1 MQLNKIFKSVII
13 ALPLVT
19 LMACE
24 SGPTAEEKAA
34 EQNRMVQEQAE
45 ADALAA
51 EARAAKVQ
59 AGAMQ
64 KPTMS
69 AEDMMK
75 KELNAL
81 QNQQTVYFD
90 FDRANVS
97 SKYYSLMDQHATFL
111 RKNPSQ
117 SIVIEGH
124 CDSRGTPEYN
134 IALGER
140 RAKSVETYLQN
151 AGVSAAQISVVSYG
165 EEKPVNNYTSE
176 AAFAEN
182 RRGVI
187 VYQ

>member
-1 MQLNKIFKSVII
+1 MQLNKIFKGLVI

-24 SGPTAEEKAA
+24 SGPTAGEKEA
-34 EQNRMVQEQAE
+34 EQNRIAQEQAE
-45 ADALAA
+45 ADRLAA
-51 EARAAKVQ
+51 EARAANVQ
-59 AGAMQ
+59 AGTVQ
-64 KPTMS
+64 KPVMS

-75 KELNAL
+75 KELDAL
-81 QNQQTVYFD
+81 QSEQTVYFD
-90 FDRANVS
+90 FDRASVS
-97 SKYYSLMDQHATFL
+97 SEYYSLLDQHATFL
-111 RKNPSQ
+111 RKNSSQ

-151 AGVSAAQISVVSYG
+151 AGVSSAQISVVSYG
-165 EEKPVNNYTSE
+165 EEKPINSGTSE

-182 RRGVI
+182 RRGVL

>member
-1 MQLNKIFKSVII
+1 MQLNKIFKGLII

-24 SGPTAEEKAA
+24 SGPTEAEKAA
-34 EQNRMVQEQAE
+34 ETNRMAEQAE
-45 ADALAA
+45 ADRLAA
-51 EARAAKVQ
+51 EANAANVQ
-59 AGAMQ
+59 AGIIQ
-64 KPTMS
+64 KQTML

-75 KELNAL
+75 KELDAL
-81 QNQQTVYFD
+81 QNEQTVYFD
-90 FDRANVS
+90 FDRASVS
-97 SKYYSLMDQHATFL
+97 SDYYGLLDQHATFL
-111 RKNPSQ
+111 RKNSSQ

-140 RAKSVETYLQN
+140 RAQSVETYLQN
-151 AGVSAAQISVVSYG
+151 AGVSASQISVVSYG
-165 EEKPVNNYTSE
+165 EEKPINNYTSE

-182 RRGVI
+182 RRGVL